1 MNCRRINARTQ
12 VLAGPGLYW
21 LAPQWARATGRLG
34 PEHAAWRMAQQRPD
48 IADAGHSV
56 ITVLGACH
64 QAAFRINADGL
75 RHLDRQN
82 VTKFS
87 S

>member
-1 MNCRRINARTQ
+1 
-12 VLAGPGLYW
+12 
-21 LAPQWARATGRLG
+21 
-34 PEHAAWRMAQQRPD
+34 MAQQRPD